1 MLIKTKRFEL
11 EISRPVGFYLR
22 FGQRE
27 IHLSRA
33 WGKWEGVFSSSAT

>member
-1 MLIKTKRFEL
+1 MLIKTHRFEL
-11 EISRPVGFYLR
+11 EIGGPVGFYLR

-33 WGKWEGVFSSSAT
+33 WGKWEVVVS